1 MRYAEKEKKIYDIL
15 DLIEGR
21 RVFSIYGGNLS
32 FFSYLISSIFKF
44 LNLNFLVILPDEK
57 TAEIFYSD
65 ILNFTDENVIF
76 FPEYERV
83 ESEISEINFER
94 VKAILQINENKKST
108 VVTYFPAVIKKVPPF
123 EKFRK
128 IEIRK
133 GQKIR
138 RDNFIDLLVNC
149 GYDVEKE
156 VVEIPGTFTTRGG
169 IVDFFPPFSDFPL
182 RVEFLGNY
190 INSIRK
196 FEVSSQSSFE
206 KIEKFYIFP
215 LSEFFAGEATEKF
228 FSQVD
233 GISFVVNVEKY
244 LKKGNKISET
254 INEIIEN
261 SIIVGEKIDSFKK
274 GKIFFF
280 NVFPTVERFKIGSDF
295 IWKSYPDEK
304 IKVFSQSDSQ
314 NQRLKEI
321 LKEKNIDI
329 SNIEFLNGT
338 LSSGFSIPEE
348 NISFLSNDEIFGRY
362 KLKYAPFKR
371 QNLKQLSSWDEIKKG
386 DFIVH
391 YNEGIGKFLGMEKM
405 NVDGEEREFIVAEYD
420 GGDKLYIPVEQ
431 IQFVHKYIGDKKPQ
445 LSKLGSKN
453 WIKVREKV
461 KNSIRDLASDL
472 YNLYLERKK
481 EKGFKFLPDDKM
493 QEEFEES
500 FIYTETEDQI
510 KAIEE
515 AKRDMESDKITDRL
529 ICGDSGYGKTEVA
542 MRCAFKAVLSGKQVA
557 ILVPTTVLCLQHYLT
572 FTERFADFPVII
584 KQLSRL
590 VPEKKQK
597 EIIDDLKNGKVDII
611 IGTHR
616 LLQNDISF
624 KDLGLL
630 IIDEEQKFGVVHK
643 EKIKTIFKKVDVL
656 TLTATPI
663 PRTLYMALSGLKDIS
678 LIETPP
684 AGRLSVITYAGIYNE
699 GIVKQAIKKEMERGG
714 QTFYLHNYVYDI
726 DKVKR
731 KLEKIIPEAKIEVAH
746 GKMKPEK
753 LSSIMRSFSKG
764 EIDVLVATSI
774 VENGIDVPGANTL
787 IVDNITRYGLS
798 DLYQLRGRV
807 GRYKWRAY
815 AYFFIPPHI
824 PINENLKKRIE
835 ALQKLNSPGS
845 GYKIALKDLEIRG
858 AGNVLGKQQH
868 GFIDMIGFNLYCK
881 FWREVMGEIKGEK
894 VEEEKEVKFKS
905 VLPSDI
911 VKSSSLRFYIY
922 KKMSGIKTE
931 EEKEKFMEE
940 IKDKFGTL
948 AEKLQLWISES

>member
-1 MRYAEKEKKIYDIL
+1 MEIVERIKKIEEIIQK
-15 DLIEGR
+15 IEKGEI
-21 RVFSIYGGNLS
+21 FSIYGGNLP
-32 FFSYLISSIFKF
+32 FFSYLFACIFKF
-44 LNLNFLVILPDEK
+44 LNSNSLVILPDEK

-65 ILNFTDENVIF
+65 ILNFTDENIIF

-94 VKAILQINENKKST
+94 VKAILQINENKKSIII
-108 VVTYFPAVIKKVPPF
+108 TYFPAVIKKVPPF

-138 RDNFIDLLVNC
+138 RDNFIDLLVKC

-169 IVDFFPPFSDFPL
+169 IVDFFPPFSEFPL

-206 KIEKFYIFP
+206 KIEKVYISP
-215 LSEFFAGEATEKF
+215 LSEFFAGESTEKF

-233 GISFVVNVEKY
+233 GVSFVVNVEKY

-261 SIIVGEKIDSFKK
+261 SIIVSENIDSFKK

-280 NVFPTVERFKIGSDF
+280 NVFPTVERFKIGDDF
-295 IWKSYPDEK
+295 IWNCYPDEK
-304 IKVFSQSDSQ
+304 IKVFSQSGSQ
-314 NQRLKEI
+314 SQRLKEI
-321 LKEKNIDI
+321 LEEKGLDT

-362 KLKYAPFKR
+362 KVKYAPFKKR
-371 QNLKQLSSWDEIKKG
+371 NLKQLSSWDEIKKG

-405 NVDGEEREFIVAEYD
+405 DIDGEEREFIVAEYQC
-420 GGDKLYIPVEQ
+420 GDKLYIPVEQ

-453 WIKVREKV
+453 WIKLREKV

-481 EKGFKFLPDDKM
+481 EKGYRFLPDDKM

-500 FIYTETEDQI
+500 FIYTETEDQM

-557 ILVPTTVLCLQHYLT
+557 IVVPTTVLCLQHYLT

-584 KQLSRL
+584 RQLSRL

-597 EIIDDLKNGKVDII
+597 EIIENLKNGKVDII

-616 LLQNDISF
+616 LLQNDIGF

-643 EKIKTIFKKVDVL
+643 EKIKTIFKRVDVL

-699 GIVKQAIKKEMERGG
+699 GIVKQAIKKEIERGG

-731 KLEKIIPEAKIEVAH
+731 KLEKLIPEAKIEVAH

-764 EIDVLVATSI
+764 KIDVLVATSI

-824 PINENLKKRIE
+824 PINENLKKRID

-858 AGNVLGKQQH
+858 AGNILGKQQH
-868 GFIDMIGFNLYCK
+868 GFIDMVGFNLYCK

-894 VEEEKEVKFKS
+894 VEKEKEVKFNS
-905 VLPSDI
+905 ILPSDI
-911 VKSSSLRFYIY
+911 VESPSLRFYIY
-922 KKMSGIKTE
+922 KKMSEIKTE
-931 EEKEKFMEE
+931 EEKEKFIEE

-948 AEKLQLWISES
+948 AEKLQLWILES

>member
-1 MRYAEKEKKIYDIL
+1 MKISERIKKREEILHLVENKEL
-15 DLIEGR
+15 
-21 RVFSIYGGNLS
+21 FSIYGGNLS
-32 FFSYLISSIFKF
+32 FFSYLISNISKF
-44 LNLNFLVILPDEK
+44 SDINSLVILPDEK
-57 TAEIFYSD
+57 TAETFYSD
-65 ILNFTDENVIF
+65 ILNFTDEKVIF
-76 FPEYERV
+76 FPEYEKV

-94 VKAILQINENKKST
+94 VKAILEIIENKKSIII
-108 VVTYFPAVIKKVPPF
+108 TYFSAVIKKIPPF
-123 EKFRK
+123 KQFK
-128 IEIRK
+128 KVEIKR
-133 GQKIR
+133 GQKTR
-138 RDNFIDLLVNC
+138 RDNFINLLVNS
-149 GYDVEKE
+149 GYDKEE
-156 VVEIPGTFTTRGG
+156 VVETPGTFATRGG
-169 IVDFFPPFSDFPL
+169 IVDFFPPFSEFPL

-215 LSEFFAGEATEKF
+215 LSEFFAGESTEKF

-254 INEIIEN
+254 INEIIES

-280 NVFPTVERFKIGSDF
+280 NVFPTVERFKIGNDF
-295 IWKSYPDEK
+295 IWNPYPDEK

-321 LKEKNIDI
+321 LEEKNIDT

-362 KLKYAPFKR
+362 KVKYAPFKR

-405 NVDGEEREFIVAEYD
+405 KVDGEEREFIVAEYD

-500 FIYTETEDQI
+500 FIYTETEDQM

-572 FTERFADFPVII
+572 FTERFADFPVVIR
-584 KQLSRL
+584 QLSRL

-597 EIIDDLKNGKVDII
+597 EIIDDLKNGKIDII

-616 LLQNDISF
+616 LLQNDVSF

-643 EKIKTIFKKVDVL
+643 EKIKTIFKRVDVL

-731 KLEKIIPEAKIEVAH
+731 KLEKLIPEAKIEVAH

-858 AGNVLGKQQH
+858 AGNILGKQQH
-868 GFIDMIGFNLYCK
+868 GFIDMVGFNLYCK

-894 VEEEKEVKFKS
+894 VEEEKEVKFRS

-922 KKMSGIKTE
+922 KKMSEIKTE
-931 EEKEKFMEE
+931 EEREKFIEE
-940 IKDKFGTL
+940 IKDKFGIL
-948 AEKLQLWISES
+948 AEKLRLWISES

>member
-21 RVFSIYGGNLS
+21 RVFSMYGGNLS

-44 LNLNFLVILPDEK
+44 LNSNFLVILPDEK

-94 VKAILQINENKKST
+94 VKAILQINENKKSIII
-108 VVTYFPAVIKKVPPF
+108 TYFPAVIKKVPSF

-138 RDNFIDLLVNC
+138 RDNFIDLLVNF

-196 FEVSSQSSFE
+196 FDVSSQSSFE
-206 KIEKFYIFP
+206 KIEKAYVFP
-215 LSEFFAGEATEKF
+215 LSEFFAGESTEKF
-228 FSQVD
+228 FSQID

-244 LKKGNKISET
+244 LKKGKKISET

-261 SIIVGEKIDSFKK
+261 SIIAGENIDSLKK

-280 NVFPTVERFKIGSDF
+280 NVFPTVERFKIGNEF
-295 IWKSYPDEK
+295 IWNSYPDEK

-314 NQRLKEI
+314 SQRLKEI
-321 LKEKNIDI
+321 LEEKNIDT

-371 QNLKQLSSWDEIKKG
+371 QNLKQLSSWDEIKRG

-500 FIYTETEDQI
+500 FIYTETEDQM

-557 ILVPTTVLCLQHYLT
+557 IVVPTTVLCLQHYLT

-597 EIIDDLKNGKVDII
+597 EIIDELKNGKIDII

-684 AGRLSVITYAGIYNE
+684 AGRLSVITYAGIYDE

-731 KLEKIIPEAKIEVAH
+731 KLEKLIPEAKIEVAH
-746 GKMKPEK
+746 GKMRAEK

-824 PINENLKKRIE
+824 PMNENLKKRID

-931 EEKEKFMEE
+931 EEKEKFIDE

-948 AEKLQLWISES
+948 AEKLQLWISKS

>member
-1 MRYAEKEKKIYDIL
+1 MEIVERIKKIEEIIQK
-15 DLIEGR
+15 IEKR
-21 RVFSIYGGNLS
+21 EIFSIYGGNLP
-32 FFSYLISSIFKF
+32 FFSYLFACIFKF
-44 LNLNFLVILPDEK
+44 LNSNSLVILPDEK

-65 ILNFTDENVIF
+65 ILNFTDENIIF

-94 VKAILQINENKKST
+94 VKAILQINENKKSIII
-108 VVTYFPAVIKKVPPF
+108 TYFPAVIKKVPPF

-138 RDNFIDLLVNC
+138 RDNFIDLLVKC

-169 IVDFFPPFSDFPL
+169 IVDFFPPFSEFPL

-206 KIEKFYIFP
+206 KIEKVYVSP
-215 LSEFFAGEATEKF
+215 LSEFFAGESTEKF

-233 GISFVVNVEKY
+233 GVSFVVNVEKY

-254 INEIIEN
+254 IYEIIEN
-261 SIIVGEKIDSFKK
+261 SIIVGENIDSFKK

-280 NVFPTVERFKIGSDF
+280 NVFPTVERFKIGDDF
-295 IWKSYPDEK
+295 IWNPYPDEK
-304 IKVFSQSDSQ
+304 IKVFSQSVSQ
-314 NQRLKEI
+314 GQRLKEI
-321 LKEKNIDI
+321 LEEKGLDT

-362 KLKYAPFKR
+362 KVKYAPFKKR
-371 QNLKQLSSWDEIKKG
+371 NLKQLSSWDEIKKG

-405 NVDGEEREFIVAEYD
+405 DIDGEEREFIVAEYQC
-420 GGDKLYIPVEQ
+420 GDKLYIPVEQ

-481 EKGFKFLPDDKM
+481 EKGYRFLPDDKM

-500 FIYTETEDQI
+500 FIYTETEDQM

-557 ILVPTTVLCLQHYLT
+557 IVVPTTVLCLQHYLT

-584 KQLSRL
+584 RQLSRL

-597 EIIDDLKNGKVDII
+597 EVIDDLKNGKVDII

-643 EKIKTIFKKVDVL
+643 EKIKTIFKRVDVL

-699 GIVKQAIKKEMERGG
+699 GIVKQAIKKEIERGG

-731 KLEKIIPEAKIEVAH
+731 KLEKLIPEAKIEVAH

-824 PINENLKKRIE
+824 PINENLKKRID

-858 AGNVLGKQQH
+858 AGNILGKQQH
-868 GFIDMIGFNLYCK
+868 GFIDMVGFNLYCK

-894 VEEEKEVKFKS
+894 VEKEKEVKFNS
-905 VLPSDI
+905 ILPSDI
-911 VKSSSLRFYIY
+911 VESPSLRFYIY
-922 KKMSGIKTE
+922 KKMSEIKTE
-931 EEKEKFMEE
+931 EEKEKFIEE

-948 AEKLQLWISES
+948 AEKLQLWILES

>member
-1 MRYAEKEKKIYDIL
+1 
-15 DLIEGR
+15 
-21 RVFSIYGGNLS
+21 
-32 FFSYLISSIFKF
+32 
-44 LNLNFLVILPDEK
+44 
-57 TAEIFYSD
+57 
-65 ILNFTDENVIF
+65 
-76 FPEYERV
+76 
-83 ESEISEINFER
+83 
-94 VKAILQINENKKST
+94 
-108 VVTYFPAVIKKVPPF
+108 
-123 EKFRK
+123 
-128 IEIRK
+128 
-133 GQKIR
+133 
-138 RDNFIDLLVNC
+138 
-149 GYDVEKE
+149 
-156 VVEIPGTFTTRGG
+156 
-169 IVDFFPPFSDFPL
+169 L

-196 FEVSSQSSFE
+196 FDVLSQSSFE
-206 KIEKFYIFP
+206 KIEKAEIFP
-215 LSEFFAGEATEKF
+215 LSEFFIGESTEKF

-233 GISFVVNVEKY
+233 GVNFVINAEKY
-244 LKKGNKISET
+244 LKKWNKISET
-254 INEIIEN
+254 IYEIIKN
-261 SIIVGEKIDSFKK
+261 SIVIGENINSLKK
-274 GKIFFF
+274 GKLFLF
-280 NVFPTVERFKIGSDF
+280 NVFPAVERFKVRNEF
-295 IWKSYPDEK
+295 IWNLYPGEK
-304 IKVFSQSDSQ
+304 IKVFSQSESQ
-314 NQRLKEI
+314 NTRLKEI
-321 LKEKNIDI
+321 LEEKNIDT

-338 LSSGFSIPEE
+338 LSSSFSIPEE

-362 KLKYAPFKR
+362 KIKYAPFKR

-391 YNEGIGKFLGMEKM
+391 YNEGIGKFLGMERM
-405 NVDGEEREFIVAEYD
+405 NVDGEKREFIVAEYE

-431 IQFVHKYIGDKKPQ
+431 IQFIHKYISDKKPQ

-472 YNLYLERKK
+472 YKLYSERKR

-500 FIYTETEDQI
+500 FIYTETEDQM

-515 AKRDMESDKITDRL
+515 AKKDMESDKITDRL

-572 FTERFADFPVII
+572 FTERFADFPVVIR
-584 KQLSRL
+584 QLSRL
-590 VPEKKQK
+590 VPEKKQR
-597 EIIDDLKNGKVDII
+597 EIVEDLKNGKVDII

-616 LLQNDISF
+616 LLQDDIRF

-643 EKIKTIFKKVDVL
+643 EKIKTIFKRVDVL

-684 AGRLSVITYAGIYNE
+684 AGRLSVITYAGIYDE

-726 DKVKR
+726 EKVKR
-731 KLEKIIPEAKIEVAH
+731 KIEKLIPEAKVEVAH

-753 LSSIMRSFSKG
+753 LSSIMCSFSKG
-764 EIDVLVATSI
+764 EIDVLIATSI

-824 PINENLKKRIE
+824 PMNENLKKRIE

-858 AGNVLGKQQH
+858 AGNILGKQQH

-881 FWREVMGEIKGEK
+881 FWRDVMGEIKGEK
-894 VEEEKEVKFKS
+894 VEEEKEVEFPS
-905 VLPSDI
+905 ILPDDI
-911 VKSSSLRFYIY
+911 VESPSLRFYIY
-922 KKMSGIKTE
+922 KRISKIKTE
-931 EEKEKFMEE
+931 KEKEKFIEE
-940 IKDKFGTL
+940 IKDKFGILT
-948 AEKLQLWISES
+948 EKLQLWISEGWNR